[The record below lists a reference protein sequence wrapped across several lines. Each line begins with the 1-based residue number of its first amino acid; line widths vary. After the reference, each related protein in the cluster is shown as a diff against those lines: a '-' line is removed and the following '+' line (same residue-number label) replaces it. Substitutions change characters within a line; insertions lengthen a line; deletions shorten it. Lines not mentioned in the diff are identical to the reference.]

1 MRDVC
6 KRLENVMRRNKE
18 NKLKNKCVENKNC
31 KRGEL
36 NRNLKKCKEKKKR
49 NVNSRKKN

>member
-31 KRGEL
+31 KREEN
-36 NRNLKKCKEKKKR
+36 NRNLKKCKGKKKR
-49 NVNSRKKN
+49 NVNSRRKN